1 MNIWYCID
9 EDCSEYSMKTWYC
22 IDEDCSEYSM
32 KTSYCIDED
41 CSEYSMK
48 TSYCIDEDSRKGGI
62 VLVNIIKWDI
72 ISINIITIIS
82 GSIL

>member
-9 EDCSEYSMKTWYC
+9 EDCSEYSMKTSYS
-22 IDEDCSEYSM
+22 IDEDC
-32 KTSYCIDED
+32 
-41 CSEYSMK
+41 
-48 TSYCIDEDSRKGGI
+48 RKGGI